1 MKVDVVDEEVIGLY
15 VGHIPTGD
23 RRTENKARA
32 LLSF

>member
-1 MKVDVVDEEVIGLY
+1 MKVDVGDEEVILY
-15 VGHIPTGD
+15 VGHVIPAGD